1 MDVLG
6 MDTLDL
12 ARWQFG
18 ITTVYH
24 FLMVPLTIGLG
35 VLVAVMH
42 TMWVRTNKPEWLR
55 MTRFWGRIYL
65 INFAL
70 GVATG
75 LVQEFQFGLAWSEYS
90 RFVGDVFGSLLA
102 LEALL
107 AFFLES
113 TFLGLWIFG
122 WGRIPK
128 KLHLA
133 ALWAAVIGSIV
144 SAYFIIAAN
153 SWMQHPVGVEVGE
166 DGRPVQVDFLAV
178 LTNNTALA
186 AFSHAI
192 VAALMVAG
200 ALLVGI
206 GLWHLRRRKL
216 AGQPATDVD
225 HSVWRRSVRLGGF
238 VSLAAFVL
246 VAVTGDWQGKLMYH
260 QQPLKMSSAEALC
273 ETEAPAPFSIF
284 AFGKLGSNECDD
296 VHSWTVPGLL
306 SFLAHSDFSSAVPG
320 VNELQEEYA
329 AVYGETY
336 PDDPSF
342 GARAG
347 GEIDYTPLLAVTY
360 WSFRLMIGMGAV
372 SAGVAAY
379 ALWATRKGR
388 VPTSRIG
395 VHGSLLAVGAPFVAN
410 ATGWIFTE
418 MGRQPFVVYPNP
430 DVPVDEQVYFFT
442 AQAVSPGVSAGEVLT
457 SLIALT
463 VVYGALAVVELWLIT
478 RFVRRGVTT
487 GDAHPA
493 PVTLP
498 SQRARDGDRDD
509 DRDDDAPDDPD
520 GPARQHR
527 DDDVL
532 SFAY

>member
-1 MDVLG
+1 MDVL
-6 MDTLDL
+6 DI

-42 TMWVRTNKPEWLR
+42 TMWVRTDKPEWLR

-65 INFAL
+65 INFVL

-102 LEALL
+102 MEALL

-128 KLHLA
+128 RLHLA
-133 ALWAAVIGSIV
+133 TLWAAVIGSIV

-153 SWMQHPVGVEVGE
+153 SWMQHPVGVTM
-166 DGRPVQVDFLAV
+166 DGTKPRLTSIGAV

-216 AGQPATDVD
+216 AGRPTSDVD
-225 HSVWRRSVRLGGF
+225 HEVWRRSVRLGGW
-238 VSLAAFVL
+238 VSLAAFL
-246 VAVTGDWQGKLMYH
+246 AVALTGDWQGKLMYE

-273 ETEAPAPFSIF
+273 ETEAPASFSIF
-284 AFGKLGSNECDD
+284 AWNKLGSNECDD
-296 VHSWTVPGLL
+296 VHSITVPGLL
-306 SFLAHSDFSSAVPG
+306 SFLAHNDFSTAVPG
-320 VNELQEEYA
+320 VNELQDRYS
-329 AVYGETY
+329 AVYGATY
-336 PDDPSF
+336 PDDPAHF
-342 GARAG
+342 GDKAG
-347 GEIDYTPLLAVTY
+347 EPVDYQPVLAVTY
-360 WSFRLMIGMGAV
+360 WSFRLMVGMGAV

-379 ALWATRKGR
+379 ALWATRRGR

-395 VHGSLLAVGAPFVAN
+395 VYGSLLAVGAPFLAN

-418 MGRQPFVVYPNP
+418 MGRQPFVVVPNP
-430 DVPVDEQVYFFT
+430 DVPVAQQIWFFT

-457 SLIALT
+457 SLVALT
-463 VVYGALAVVELWLIT
+463 VVYGVLAVVEVGLIT
-478 RFVRRGVTT
+478 RFVRRGITT
-487 GDAHPA
+487 GDGTPT
-493 PVTLP
+493 PT
-498 SQRARDGDRDD
+498 GT
-509 DRDDDAPDDPD
+509 PD
-520 GPARQHR
+520 GPDHA
-527 DDDVL
+527 DPSAGDADDVL

>member
-1 MDVLG
+1 VDVL
-6 MDTLDL
+6 DI

-24 FLMVPLTIGLG
+24 FMMVPLTIGLG

-42 TMWVRTNKPEWLR
+42 TMWVRTDKPEWLR
-55 MTRFWGRIYL
+55 MTRFWGRVYL
-65 INFAL
+65 INFVL

-128 KLHLA
+128 KVHLA
-133 ALWAAVIGSIV
+133 TLWAAVIGSVV

-153 SWMQHPVGVEVGE
+153 SWMQHPVGVVM
-166 DGRPVQVDFLAV
+166 DGDAPRQVDFLAV
-178 LTNNTALA
+178 LTNNTAVA
-186 AFSHAI
+186 AFSHTIAG
-192 VAALMVAG
+192 ALMVSG
-200 ALLVGI
+200 AALVGI

-216 AGQPATDVD
+216 ADAPTTDVD
-225 HSVWRRSVRLGGF
+225 HAVWRRSVRLGGF

-246 VAVTGDWQGKLMYH
+246 VAITGDFQGKLMYE

-273 ETEAPAPFSIF
+273 ETAAPAPFSVF
-284 AFGKLGSNECDD
+284 AWSKFGSQECDD
-296 VHSWTVPGLL
+296 VHSWTVPYLL
-306 SFLAHSDFSSAVPG
+306 SYLAHGDFSTAVPG
-320 VNELQEEYA
+320 VDELQTEYA
-329 AVYGETY
+329 AAYGATY

-342 GARAG
+342 GDLAG
-347 GEIDYTPLLAVTY
+347 EPIDYTPLLATTY
-360 WSFRLMIGMGAV
+360 WNFRLMIGMGLV
-372 SAGVAAY
+372 SAAVGAY

-388 VPTSRIG
+388 VPTNP
-395 VHGSLLAVGAPFVAN
+395 VAVYGSLLAIGAPFVGN
-410 ATGWIFTE
+410 AAGWIFTE

-430 DVPVDEQVYFFT
+430 DVDRADQVYFFT
-442 AQAVSPGVSAGEVLT
+442 AQAVSPGVSAGEVMT
-457 SLIALT
+457 SLIGLT
-463 VVYGALAVVELWLIT
+463 AVYGALAIVELWLLA
-478 RFVRRGVTT
+478 RFVRRGVTG
-487 GDAHPA
+487 GDGA
-493 PVTLP
+493 PTPGHTPEGTPDEDLP
-498 SQRARDGDRDD
+498 GGRDQE
-509 DRDDDAPDDPD
+509 P
-520 GPARQHR
+520 
-527 DDDVL
+527 DDVL

>member
-1 MDVLG
+1 MDVL
-6 MDTLDL
+6 DV

-35 VLVAVMH
+35 LLVAVMH
-42 TMWVRTNKPEWLR
+42 TMWVRTDKPEWLR
-55 MTRFWGRIYL
+55 MTRFWGRVYL
-65 INFAL
+65 INFVL

-153 SWMQHPVGVEVGE
+153 SWMQHPVGVVT
-166 DGRPVQVDFLAV
+166 DDATGRPVQVDFLAV

-186 AFSHAI
+186 AFSHAV

-206 GLWHLRRRKL
+206 GLWHLRRRRL
-216 AGQPATDVD
+216 AGLSPDDVD
-225 HSVWRRSVRLGGF
+225 HRVWRRSVRLGGF

-246 VAVTGDWQGKLMYH
+246 VSLTGDWQGKLMYA

-273 ETEAPAPFSIF
+273 ETEAPAPFSVF
-284 AFGKLGSNECDD
+284 AWSKLGSNECDD
-296 VHSWTVPGLL
+296 VRSITIPGLV
-306 SFLAHSDFSSAVPG
+306 SFLAHGDFSSPVPG
-320 VNELQEEYA
+320 VNDLQERYA
-329 AVYGETY
+329 EVYGATY
-336 PDDPSF
+336 PDDPSRF
-342 GARAG
+342 GALAG
-347 GEIDYTPLLAVTY
+347 EEVDYTPLLAVSY

-379 ALWATRKGR
+379 ALWATRGGR
-388 VPTSRIG
+388 VPTSRLG
-395 VHGSLLAVGAPFVAN
+395 VYGALAAVAAPFVAN
-410 ATGWIFTE
+410 ATGWVFTE

-430 DVPVDEQVYFFT
+430 DVPVEDQVWFFT
-442 AQAVSPGVSAGEVLT
+442 AQAVSPGITAAEVWT
-457 SLIALT
+457 SLTLLT
-463 VVYGALAVVELWLIT
+463 LVYGALAAVELWLLT
-478 RFVRRGVTT
+478 RFVRRGVTG
-487 GDAHPA
+487 GDGAPA
-493 PVTLP
+493 PAAGTDDTH
-498 SQRARDGDRDD
+498 RD
-509 DRDDDAPDDPD
+509 A
-520 GPARQHR
+520 

-532 SFAY
+532 SFAH

>member
-1 MDVLG
+1 MDVL
-6 MDTLDL
+6 DI

-35 VLVAVMH
+35 LLVAVMH
-42 TMWVRTNKPEWLR
+42 TAWVRTGRAEWLR

-65 INFAL
+65 INFVL

-75 LVQEFQFGLAWSEYS
+75 LVQEFQFGLAWSAYS
-90 RFVGDVFGSLLA
+90 RFVGDVFGSVLA

-122 WGRIPK
+122 WGRIGK

-133 ALWAAVIGSIV
+133 ALWAAVLGSVV

-153 SWMQHPVGVEVGE
+153 SWMQHPVGVVLDTSSGE
-166 DGRPVQVDFLAV
+166 ARARQVDFLAV

-192 VAALMVAG
+192 VASLMVAG
-200 ALLVGI
+200 GLLVGV

-216 AGQPATDVD
+216 AGEPVTEVD
-225 HSVWRRSVRLGGF
+225 HQVWRRSVRLGGY
-238 VSLAAFVL
+238 VSLAAFAL
-246 VAVTGDWQGKLMYH
+246 VSLTGDWQGKLMYQ

-273 ETEAPAPFSIF
+273 ETEAPASFSLF
-284 AFGKLGSNECDD
+284 AFSKLGSNECDD
-296 VHSWTVPGLL
+296 VHSYTIPYVL
-306 SFLAHSDFSSAVPG
+306 SFLAHGDFSSAVPG
-320 VNELQEEYA
+320 VNQLQEEYA
-329 AVYGETY
+329 ATYGTTY

-342 GARAG
+342 GDRAG
-347 GEIDYTPLLAVTY
+347 QEIDYTPVLAVTY
-360 WSFRLMIGMGAV
+360 WGFRLMIGMGML

-379 ALWATRKGR
+379 ALWATRRGR

-395 VHGSLLAVGAPFVAN
+395 VYGALLAVGAPFLGN
-410 ATGWIFTE
+410 AAGWIFTE

-430 DVPVDEQVYFFT
+430 DVPVADQVYFFT
-442 AQAVSPGVSAGEVLT
+442 AQAVSPGITAGEVWT
-457 SLIALT
+457 SLISLAL
-463 VVYGALAVVELWLIT
+463 VYGVLAVVEVGLIA
-478 RFVRRGVTT
+478 RFVRRGVT
-487 GDAHPA
+487 
-493 PVTLP
+493 
-498 SQRARDGDRDD
+498 DGDTTPTPGIGGGRRKDGND
-509 DRDDDAPDDPD
+509 GPDGAGPDDTD
-520 GPARQHR
+520 SS
-527 DDDVL
+527 DTTDDVL
-532 SFAY
+532 QFAY

>member
-1 MDVLG
+1 
-6 MDTLDL
+6 
-12 ARWQFG
+12 
-18 ITTVYH
+18 
-24 FLMVPLTIGLG
+24 MVPLTIGLG
-35 VLVAVMH
+35 ILVAVMH
-42 TMWVRTNKPEWLR
+42 TMWVRTDKPEWLR
-55 MTRFWGRIYL
+55 MTRFWGRVYL
-65 INFAL
+65 INFVL

-133 ALWAAVIGSIV
+133 ALWAAVVGSIV

-153 SWMQHPVGVEVGE
+153 SWMQHPVGVEV
-166 DGRPVQVDFLAV
+166 DDATGRPVQVDFLAV

-225 HSVWRRSVRLGGF
+225 HQVWRRSVRLGGW

-246 VAVTGDWQGKLMYH
+246 VALTGDWQGKLMYE

-273 ETEAPAPFSIF
+273 ETEAPASLSVF
-284 AFGKLGSNECDD
+284 AWGKLGSNECDD
-296 VHSWTVPGLL
+296 VHSITVPYLL
-306 SFLAHSDFSSAVPG
+306 SYLAHSDFSTAVPG
-320 VNELQEEYA
+320 VNQLQEEYA
-329 AVYGETY
+329 AVYGATY
-336 PDDPSF
+336 PDDPARF
-342 GARAG
+342 GDKAG
-347 GEIDYTPLLAVTY
+347 EEIDYTPLLGVTY

-372 SAGVAAY
+372 SAGVATY
-379 ALWATRKGR
+379 ALWATRRGR

-395 VHGSLLAVGAPFVAN
+395 VYGSLLAAAAPVVAN

-418 MGRQPFVVYPNP
+418 MGRQPFVVHPNP
-430 DVPVDEQVYFFT
+430 DVPVDEQTWFFT
-442 AQAVSPGVSAGEVLT
+442 AQAVSPGVTAAEVWT
-457 SLIALT
+457 SLSLLT
-463 VVYGALAVVELWLIT
+463 LVYGALAVVELWLIT

-487 GDAHPA
+487 GDHAPDHPA
-493 PVTLP
+493 PTP
-498 SQRARDGDRDD
+498 G
-509 DRDDDAPDDPD
+509 APPE
-520 GPARQHR
+520 GTPESRE

-532 SFAY
+532 QFAY

>member
-1 MDVLG
+1 VDVL
-6 MDTLDL
+6 DI

-35 VLVAVMH
+35 MLVAVMH
-42 TMWVRTNKPEWLR
+42 TMWVRTDKPEWLR

-65 INFAL
+65 INFVL

-102 LEALL
+102 MEALL

-128 KLHLA
+128 KVHLA

-153 SWMQHPVGVEVGE
+153 SWMQHPVGVEMNGDTPQLVSIG
-166 DGRPVQVDFLAV
+166 AV

-216 AGQPATDVD
+216 AARPQDGALQSTDD
-225 HSVWRRSVRLGGF
+225 MVWRRSVRLGGW
-238 VSLAAFVL
+238 VSLAAFV
-246 VAVTGDWQGKLMYH
+246 AVTLTGDWQGKLMYQ

-273 ETEAPAPFSIF
+273 ETEAPASFSIF
-284 AFGKLGSNECDD
+284 AWNKLGSNECDD
-296 VHSWTVPGLL
+296 VHSITVPGLL

-320 VNELQEEYA
+320 VNELQERYSE
-329 AVYGETY
+329 VYGASY
-336 PDDPSF
+336 PDDPDRF
-342 GARAG
+342 GSLAG
-347 GEIDYTPLLAVTY
+347 EPVDYQPVLAVTY

-379 ALWATRKGR
+379 ALWATRRGR
-388 VPTSRIG
+388 VPTSRVG
-395 VHGSLLAVGAPFVAN
+395 VYGSLLAVGAPFVAN

-418 MGRQPFVVYPNP
+418 MGRQPFVVVPNP
-430 DVPVDEQVYFFT
+430 DVPVDEQIWFFT
-442 AQAVSPGVSAGEVLT
+442 AQAVSPGISAVEVWT

-463 VVYGALAVVELWLIT
+463 LVYGVLAVIELGLIT
-478 RFVRRGVTT
+478 RFVRNGVTSGDGTPTPT
-487 GDAHPA
+487 GTPDGPD
-493 PVTLP
+493 
-498 SQRARDGDRDD
+498 RA
-509 DRDDDAPDDPD
+509 DDPD
-520 GPARQHR
+520 GAAGTRR
-527 DDDVL
+527 DDRTSDDDVL

>member
-42 TMWVRTNKPEWLR
+42 TMWVRTGKPEWLR

-128 KLHLA
+128 RLHLA

-178 LTNNTALA
+178 LGNNTALA

-216 AGQPATDVD
+216 AQQPETDVD
-225 HSVWRRSVRLGGF
+225 HAVWRRSVRLGGF

-246 VAVTGDWQGKLMYH
+246 VAVTGDWQGKLMYE

-273 ETEAPAPFSIF
+273 ETEAPAPFSVF

-306 SFLAHSDFSSAVPG
+306 SFLAHSDFSTAVPG

-342 GARAG
+342 GERAG

-372 SAGVAAY
+372 SAAVAAY
-379 ALWATRKGR
+379 ALWATRRGR
-388 VPTSRIG
+388 VPTSRLG
-395 VHGSLLAVGAPFVAN
+395 VYGALLAVAAPFVAN

-418 MGRQPFVVYPNP
+418 MGRQPFVVHPNP
-430 DVPVDEQVYFFT
+430 DVPVGEQVYFFT

-457 SLIALT
+457 SLVALT

-487 GDAHPA
+487 H
-493 PVTLP
+493 
-498 SQRARDGDRDD
+498 DGASVPGSPPEGTP
-509 DRDDDAPDDPD
+509 DDDAGD
-520 GPARQHR
+520 GPPRQRR

>member
-1 MDVLG
+1 VDVL
-6 MDTLDL
+6 DI

-35 VLVAVMH
+35 ILVAVMH
-42 TMWVRTNKPEWLR
+42 TMWVRTDKPEWLR

-65 INFAL
+65 INFVL

-102 LEALL
+102 MEALL

-128 KLHLA
+128 KVHLA

-153 SWMQHPVGVEVGE
+153 SWMQHPVGVTMAGSG
-166 DGRPVQVDFLAV
+166 DTAKPRLTDIGAV

-225 HSVWRRSVRLGGF
+225 HQVWRRSVRLGGW
-238 VSLAAFVL
+238 VSLAAFL
-246 VAVTGDWQGKLMYH
+246 AVAVTGDWQGKLMYQ

-273 ETEAPAPFSIF
+273 ETEAPASFSIF
-284 AFGKLGSNECDD
+284 AWNKLGSNECDD
-296 VHSWTVPGLL
+296 VHSITVPGLL
-306 SFLAHSDFSSAVPG
+306 SFLAHSDFSTAVPG
-320 VNELQEEYA
+320 VNELQDHYSE
-329 AVYGETY
+329 VYGATY
-336 PDDPSF
+336 PDDPARF
-342 GARAG
+342 GDKAG
-347 GEIDYTPLLAVTY
+347 EPIDYQPVLAVTY

-379 ALWATRKGR
+379 ALWATRRGR
-388 VPTSRIG
+388 VPVSRIG
-395 VHGSLLAVGAPFVAN
+395 VYGSLLAVGAPFVAN

-418 MGRQPFVVYPNP
+418 MGRQPFVVVPNP
-430 DVPVDEQVYFFT
+430 DVPVAEQIWFFT
-442 AQAVSPGVSAGEVLT
+442 AQAVSPGVSAGEVWT

-463 VVYGALAVVELWLIT
+463 AVYGALAVVEVGLIA
-478 RFVRRGVTT
+478 RFVRRGITT
-487 GDAHPA
+487 GDGTPT
-493 PVTLP
+493 PT
-498 SQRARDGDRDD
+498 GT
-509 DRDDDAPDDPD
+509 PD
-520 GPARQHR
+520 GPDRA
-527 DDDVL
+527 DSPDGAADDVL

>member
-1 MDVLG
+1 VDVL
-6 MDTLDL
+6 DV

-35 VLVAVMH
+35 ILVAVMH
-42 TMWVRTNKPEWLR
+42 TMWVRTDKPEWLR
-55 MTRFWGRIYL
+55 MTRFWGRVYL
-65 INFAL
+65 INFVL

-128 KLHLA
+128 KVHLA
-133 ALWAAVIGSIV
+133 TLWAAVIGSIV

-153 SWMQHPVGVEVGE
+153 SWMQHPVGVVTDDET
-166 DGRPVQVDFLAV
+166 GRPLQVDFLAV

-206 GLWHLRRRKL
+206 GLWHLRKRKL
-216 AGQPATDVD
+216 AGQPQDVD
-225 HSVWRRSVRLGGF
+225 HQVWRRSVRLGGW

-246 VAVTGDWQGKLMYH
+246 VAVTGDWQGKLMYQ

-273 ETEAPAPFSIF
+273 ETEAPASFSIL
-284 AFGKLGSNECDD
+284 AWGKLGSNECDD
-296 VHSWTVPGLL
+296 VHSITVPYLL
-306 SFLAHSDFSSAVPG
+306 SYLAHGDFSTAVPG

-342 GARAG
+342 GDKAG
-347 GEIDYTPLLAVTY
+347 EPIDYTPLLAVTY
-360 WSFRLMIGMGAV
+360 WNFRLMIGMGGV
-372 SAGVAAY
+372 SASVAAY

-395 VHGSLLAVGAPFVAN
+395 VYGSLLAVAAPFVAN
-410 ATGWIFTE
+410 ASGWIFTE
-418 MGRQPFVVYPNP
+418 MGRQPFVVHPNP
-430 DVPVDEQVYFFT
+430 DVPVEDQVYFFT
-442 AQAVSPGVSAGEVLT
+442 AQAVSPGVSAAEVWA

-463 VVYGALAVVELWLIT
+463 LVYGALAVVELWLLT
-478 RFVRRGVTT
+478 GFVRRGVTT
-487 GDAHPA
+487 GDGA
-493 PVTLP
+493 PVP
-498 SQRARDGDRDD
+498 GHSPEDGPDD
-509 DRDDDAPDDPD
+509 DIDPPRRD
-520 GPARQHR
+520 R

>member
-1 MDVLG
+1 MDVL
-6 MDTLDL
+6 DI

-35 VLVAVMH
+35 ILVAVMH
-42 TMWVRTNKPEWLR
+42 TMWVRTDNPEWLR

-65 INFAL
+65 INFVL

-102 LEALL
+102 MEALL

-133 ALWAAVIGSIV
+133 ALWAAVIGSVV

-153 SWMQHPVGVEVGE
+153 SWMQHPVGVQM
-166 DGRPVQVDFLAV
+166 DGDTPRLTSIGAV

-192 VAALMVAG
+192 VAALTVAG
-200 ALLVGI
+200 SLLVGI
-206 GLWHLRRRKL
+206 GLWHLRRRRL
-216 AGQPATDVD
+216 AGLSAEDVD
-225 HSVWRRSVRLGGF
+225 HQVWRRSVRLGGW
-238 VSLAAFVL
+238 VSLAAFL
-246 VAVTGDWQGKLMYH
+246 AVSLTGDWQGKLMYQ

-273 ETEAPAPFSIF
+273 ETEAPASFSVF
-284 AFGKLGSNECDD
+284 AVGKLGSNECDD
-296 VHSWTVPGLL
+296 VHSLTVPYVL
-306 SFLAHSDFSSAVPG
+306 SYLAHGDFSSEVPG
-320 VNELQEEYA
+320 VNDLQERYA
-329 AVYGETY
+329 AVYGATY
-336 PDDPSF
+336 PDDPERF
-342 GARAG
+342 GALAG
-347 GEIDYTPLLAVTY
+347 EPVDYLPVLAVTY
-360 WSFRLMIGMGAV
+360 WGFRLMIGMGVV
-372 SAGVAAY
+372 SAGVGAY

-388 VPTSRIG
+388 VPTSKIG
-395 VHGSLLAVGAPFVAN
+395 VYGSLLAVGAPFVGN
-410 ATGWIFTE
+410 AAGWVFTE
-418 MGRQPFVVYPNP
+418 MGRQPFAVVPNP
-430 DVPVDEQVYFFT
+430 DVPVAEQIWFFT
-442 AQAVSPGVSAGEVLT
+442 AQAVSPGVTAAEVWTSLSVLT
-457 SLIALT
+457 L
-463 VVYGALAVVELWLIT
+463 VYGVLAVVEFGLIAH
-478 RFVRRGVTT
+478 FVRRGVTT
-487 GDAHPA
+487 GDGA
-493 PVTLP
+493 PTP
-498 SQRARDGDRDD
+498 GSTPDGTPDD
-509 DRDDDAPDDPD
+509 DTPAGRDA
-520 GPARQHR
+520 

>member
-1 MDVLG
+1 VDVL
-6 MDTLDL
+6 DI

-42 TMWVRTNKPEWLR
+42 TMWVRTDKPEWLR

-65 INFAL
+65 INFVL

-102 LEALL
+102 MEALL

-122 WGRIPK
+122 WGRINK
-128 KLHLA
+128 NVHLA
-133 ALWAAVIGSIV
+133 TLWAAVGGSVV

-153 SWMQHPVGVEVGE
+153 SWMQHPVGVTMQGS
-166 DGRPVQVDFLAV
+166 GATAKPRLTSIGAV
-178 LTNNTALA
+178 LTNNTAIA

-192 VAALMVAG
+192 MAALTVAG

-225 HSVWRRSVRLGGF
+225 HQVWRRSVRLGGWI
-238 VSLAAFVL
+238 SL
-246 VAVTGDWQGKLMYH
+246 VAFLAVALTGDWQGKLMYH

-273 ETEAPAPFSIF
+273 ETEAPASFSIF
-284 AFGKLGSNECDD
+284 AWNKLGSNECDD
-296 VHSWTVPGLL
+296 VHSITVPGLL
-306 SFLAHSDFSSAVPG
+306 SFLAHDDFSTAVPG
-320 VNELQEEYA
+320 VHDLQKRYA
-329 AVYGETY
+329 AVYGATY
-336 PDDPSF
+336 PDDRARF
-342 GARAG
+342 GDKAG
-347 GEIDYTPLLAVTY
+347 QPIDYQPVLAVTY
-360 WSFRLMIGMGAV
+360 WSFRLMVGMGMV
-372 SAGVAAY
+372 SAAVAAY
-379 ALWATRKGR
+379 ALWATRRGR

-395 VHGSLLAVGAPFVAN
+395 VYGSLLAVGAPFLAN

-418 MGRQPFVVYPNP
+418 MGRQPFVVVPNP
-430 DVPVDEQVYFFT
+430 DVPVGKQIWFFT
-442 AQAVSPGVSAGEVLT
+442 AQAVSPGVSAAEVWTSLSVLT
-457 SLIALT
+457 AVYGVLAVIEIGLIA
-463 VVYGALAVVELWLIT
+463 
-478 RFVRRGVTT
+478 RFVRRGITT
-487 GDAHPA
+487 GDGTPT
-493 PVTLP
+493 PTGTP
-498 SQRARDGDRDD
+498 GGTEPDRA
-509 DRDDDAPDDPD
+509 A
-520 GPARQHR
+520 

>member
-1 MDVLG
+1 VDVL
-6 MDTLDL
+6 DI

-35 VLVAVMH
+35 ILVAVMH
-42 TMWVRTNKPEWLR
+42 TMWVRTDKPEWLR

-65 INFAL
+65 INFVL

-102 LEALL
+102 MEALL

-128 KLHLA
+128 RLHLA
-133 ALWAAVIGSIV
+133 TLWAAVGGSVV

-153 SWMQHPVGVEVGE
+153 SWMQHPVGVVM
-166 DGRPVQVDFLAV
+166 DGTKPRLVSIGAV

-206 GLWHLRRRKL
+206 GLWHLRRRTL
-216 AGQPATDVD
+216 AGRPADVD
-225 HSVWRRSVRLGGF
+225 HQVWRRSVRLGGW
-238 VSLAAFVL
+238 VSLAAFLL
-246 VAVTGDWQGKLMYH
+246 VALTGDWQGKLMYQ

-273 ETEAPAPFSIF
+273 ETEAPASFSIF
-284 AFGKLGSNECDD
+284 AWNKLGSNECDD
-296 VHSWTVPGLL
+296 VHSITVPGLL
-306 SFLAHSDFSSAVPG
+306 SFLAHNDFSTAVPG
-320 VNELQEEYA
+320 VNALQERYSE
-329 AVYGETY
+329 VYGATY
-336 PDDPSF
+336 PDDPARF
-342 GARAG
+342 GDKAG
-347 GEIDYTPLLAVTY
+347 QPVDYQPVLAVTY
-360 WSFRLMIGMGAV
+360 WSFRLMVGMGAV
-372 SAGVAAY
+372 SAAVAAY
-379 ALWATRKGR
+379 ALWSTRRGR

-395 VHGSLLAVGAPFVAN
+395 VYGSLLAVGAPFVAN

-418 MGRQPFVVYPNP
+418 MGRQPFVVVPNP
-430 DVPVDEQVYFFT
+430 DVPVGKQIWFFT
-442 AQAVSPGVSAGEVLT
+442 AQAVSPGVTAAEVLT
-457 SLIALT
+457 SLIVLT
-463 VVYGALAVVELWLIT
+463 VVYGALAVVEIGLIA

-487 GDAHPA
+487 GDGTPT
-493 PVTLP
+493 PT
-498 SQRARDGDRDD
+498 GT
-509 DRDDDAPDDPD
+509 PD
-520 GPARQHR
+520 GPDRAAPPE
-527 DDDVL
+527 DDVL

>member
-1 MDVLG
+1 MDVL
-6 MDTLDL
+6 DI

-35 VLVAVMH
+35 LLVAVMH
-42 TMWVRTNKPEWLR
+42 TQWVRTGRPEWLR
-55 MTRFWGRIYL
+55 MTRFWGRVYL
-65 INFAL
+65 VNFVL

-102 LEALL
+102 MEALL

-133 ALWAAVIGSIV
+133 TLWAAVLGSVV

-153 SWMQHPVGVEVGE
+153 SWMQHPVGVTVGP
-166 DGRPVQVDFLAV
+166 DGRPRQVDFLAV

-186 AFSHAI
+186 AFSHAL
-192 VAALMVAG
+192 VAALLVAG
-200 ALLVGI
+200 ALLVGV
-206 GLWHLRRRKL
+206 GLYQLRRRAL
-216 AGQPATDVD
+216 AGRPDTEVD
-225 HSVWRRSVRLGGF
+225 QAVWRRSVRLGGY
-238 VSLAAFVL
+238 VSLAAFAL
-246 VAVTGDWQGKLMYH
+246 VAVTGDWQGKLMYQ

-284 AFGKLGSNECDD
+284 AWGKLGSNECDD
-296 VHSWTVPGLL
+296 VHNYTVPALL
-306 SFLAHSDFSSAVPG
+306 SFLAHGDFSTAVPG
-320 VNELQEEYA
+320 VNELQAEYA
-329 AVYGETY
+329 EVYGATY

-342 GARAG
+342 GDRAG
-347 GEIDYTPLLAVTY
+347 QPVDYTPVLAVTY

-379 ALWATRKGR
+379 ALWATRRGR

-395 VHGSLLAVGAPFVAN
+395 VYGSLLAVGAPFAGN
-410 ATGWIFTE
+410 AAGWIFTE

-430 DVPVDEQVYFFT
+430 DVPVGEQVYFFT
-442 AQAVSPGVSAGEVLT
+442 AQAVSPGITAAEVWT
-457 SLIALT
+457 SLT
-463 VVYGALAVVELWLIT
+463 VLGLLYGALAVVELVLL
-478 RFVRRGVTT
+478 VRLVRGGVTT
-487 GDAHPA
+487 GDTQPA
-493 PVTLP
+493 PPAVG
-498 SQRARDGDRDD
+498 SSRRDD
-509 DRDDDAPDDPD
+509 DDPRPGDDRA
-520 GPARQHR
+520 

>member
-1 MDVLG
+1 MDVL
-6 MDTLDL
+6 DI

-35 VLVAVMH
+35 ILVAVMH
-42 TMWVRTNKPEWLR
+42 TMWVRTDKPEWLR

-65 INFAL
+65 INFVL

-128 KLHLA
+128 KAHLA
-133 ALWAAVIGSIV
+133 TLWAAVIGSVV

-153 SWMQHPVGVEVGE
+153 SWMQHPVGVVT
-166 DGRPVQVDFLAV
+166 DDATGRPVQVDFLAV
-178 LTNNTALA
+178 LSNNTALA
-186 AFSHAI
+186 AFSHTI

-200 ALLVGI
+200 AALVGI
-206 GLWHLRRRKL
+206 GLWHLRKRAL
-216 AGQPATDVD
+216 AGAPTTDVD
-225 HSVWRRSVRLGGF
+225 HSVWRRSVRLGGY
-238 VSLAAFVL
+238 VSVAAFL
-246 VAVTGDWQGKLMYH
+246 LTAVTGDIQGKLMYE

-284 AFGKLGSNECDD
+284 AFSKFGSQECDD
-296 VHSWTVPGLL
+296 VHSWTVPYLL
-306 SFLAHSDFSSAVPG
+306 SYLAHGDFSTAVPG
-320 VNELQEEYA
+320 VNELQAEYEA
-329 AVYGETY
+329 AYGETY
-336 PDDPSF
+336 PDDPSY
-342 GARAG
+342 GDLAG
-347 GEIDYTPLLAVTY
+347 EPIDYTPLLAVTY
-360 WSFRLMIGMGAV
+360 WNFRLMIGMGMASAAV
-372 SAGVAAY
+372 GAY

-388 VPTSRIG
+388 VPTSKTG
-395 VHGSLLAVGAPFVAN
+395 VYGSLLAIGAPFVAN
-410 ATGWIFTE
+410 ASGWIFTE

-430 DVPVDEQVYFFT
+430 DVPRADQVYFFT

-457 SLIALT
+457 SLITLT
-463 VVYGALAVVELWLIT
+463 AVYGALAVVELWLLV
-478 RFVRRGVTT
+478 RFVRGGVTS
-487 GDAHPA
+487 GDGA
-493 PVTLP
+493 PTP
-498 SQRARDGDRDD
+498 GHTPEGTPDD
-509 DRDDDAPDDPD
+509 DLPGGRDK
-520 GPARQHR
+520 HE
-527 DDDVL
+527 DDVL

>member
-1 MDVLG
+1 MRRPSVDVL
-6 MDTLDL
+6 DI

-35 VLVAVMH
+35 ILVAVMH
-42 TMWVRTNKPEWLR
+42 TMWVRTDKPEWLR

-65 INFAL
+65 INFVL

-102 LEALL
+102 MEALL

-128 KLHLA
+128 KVHLA
-133 ALWAAVIGSIV
+133 TLWAAVIGSIV

-153 SWMQHPVGVEVGE
+153 SWMQHPVGVVM
-166 DGRPVQVDFLAV
+166 DGDKPRLTSIGAV
-178 LTNNTALA
+178 LTNNTAVA
-186 AFSHAI
+186 AFTHAI

-216 AGQPATDVD
+216 AGQPTTDVD
-225 HSVWRRSVRLGGF
+225 SAVWRRSVRLGGW
-238 VSLAAFVL
+238 VSLAAFLL
-246 VAVTGDWQGKLMYH
+246 VALTGDWQGKLMYE

-273 ETEAPAPFSIF
+273 ETEAPASFSVF
-284 AFGKLGSNECDD
+284 AWGKLGSNECDD
-296 VHSWTVPGLL
+296 VHSITVPYPL
-306 SFLAHSDFSSAVPG
+306 SYLAHGDFSTAVPG

-342 GARAG
+342 GDKAG
-347 GEIDYTPLLAVTY
+347 EPIDYTPVLGVTY

-372 SAGVAAY
+372 SAAVAAY

-395 VHGSLLAVGAPFVAN
+395 VYGSLLAVAAPFVAN

-430 DVPVDEQVYFFT
+430 DVPVGEQTYFFT
-442 AQAVSPGVSAGEVLT
+442 AQAVSPGVTAAEVWT
-457 SLIALT
+457 SLSLLT
-463 VVYGALAVVELWLIT
+463 LVYGALAVVELWLIT
-478 RFVRRGVTT
+478 RFVRRGVT
-487 GDAHPA
+487 GHSPDHPA
-493 PVTLP
+493 PTP
-498 SQRARDGDRDD
+498 GTPTEGTPESRRDET
-509 DRDDDAPDDPD
+509 
-520 GPARQHR
+520 

>member
-1 MDVLG
+1 MDVL
-6 MDTLDL
+6 DI

-35 VLVAVMH
+35 MLVAVMH
-42 TMWVRTNKPEWLR
+42 TLWVRTGRPEWLR
-55 MTRFWGRIYL
+55 MTRFWGRIFL

-90 RFVGDVFGSLLA
+90 IFVGDVFGSLLA

-133 ALWAAVIGSIV
+133 ALWAAVVGSWI

-153 SWMQHPVGVEVGE
+153 SWMQHPVGVVT
-166 DGRPVQVDFLAV
+166 DDATGRPLQVDFLAV

-186 AFSHAI
+186 AFTHTI
-192 VAALMVAG
+192 VASLMVAG

-206 GLWHLRRRKL
+206 GLWHLRRRTL
-216 AGQPATDVD
+216 ADRPATDVD
-225 HSVWRRSVRLGGF
+225 ATVWRRSVRLGGW

-246 VAVTGDWQGKLMYH
+246 VAVTGDWQGKLMYA

-273 ETEAPAPFSIF
+273 ETEAPASFSIF
-284 AFGKLGSNECDD
+284 AWGKLGSNECDD
-296 VHSWTVPGLL
+296 VHSITVPYLL
-306 SFLAHSDFSSAVPG
+306 SYLAHGDFSTAVPG

-329 AVYGETY
+329 EVYGSTY

-342 GARAG
+342 GDKAG
-347 GEIDYTPLLAVTY
+347 EPIDYTPVLAVTY
-360 WSFRLMIGMGAV
+360 WGFRLMIGMGAV
-372 SAGVAAY
+372 SAAVAAY
-379 ALWATRKGR
+379 ALWATRRGR
-388 VPTSRIG
+388 TPTSRIG
-395 VHGSLLAVGAPFVAN
+395 VYGALLAVAAPFLAN
-410 ATGWIFTE
+410 SAGWIFTE
-418 MGRQPFVVYPNP
+418 MGRQPFVVVPNP
-430 DVPVDEQVYFFT
+430 DVPVEDQVWFFT
-442 AQAVSPGVSAGEVLT
+442 AQAVSPGVTATEVWISLSVLT
-457 SLIALT
+457 LL
-463 VVYGALAVVELWLIT
+463 YGVLAVIELGLIT
-478 RFVRRGVTT
+478 HFVRRGVTT
-487 GDAHPA
+487 GDATPTPA
-493 PVTLP
+493 G
-498 SQRARDGDRDD
+498 A
-509 DRDDDAPDDPD
+509 DPD
-520 GPARQHR
+520 RGGDTGNTDADRE
-527 DDDVL
+527 DDVL

>member
-1 MDVLG
+1 MDVL
-6 MDTLDL
+6 DI

-42 TMWVRTNKPEWLR
+42 TMWVRTSKPEWLR
-55 MTRFWGRIYL
+55 MTRFWGRVYL
-65 INFAL
+65 INFVL

-133 ALWAAVIGSIV
+133 SLWAAVIGSIV

-153 SWMQHPVGVEVGE
+153 SWMQHPVGVVV
-166 DGRPVQVDFLAV
+166 DDATGRPLQVDFGAV

-186 AFSHAI
+186 AFSHTI
-192 VAALMVAG
+192 VGSLLVAG

-216 AGQPATDVD
+216 AGAPATEVD
-225 HSVWRRSVRLGGF
+225 HAVWRRSVRLGGV

-246 VAVTGDWQGKLMYH
+246 VAVTGDLQAKLMYQ

-273 ETEAPAPFSIF
+273 ETEAPAPFSVF

-296 VHSWTVPGLL
+296 VHSWTVPYLL
-306 SFLAHSDFSSAVPG
+306 SYLAHGDFSTAVPG
-320 VNELQEEYA
+320 VNELQEEYS
-329 AVYGETY
+329 AVYGATY

-342 GARAG
+342 GDKAG
-347 GEIDYTPLLAVTY
+347 EPIDYAPVLAVTY
-360 WSFRLMIGMGAV
+360 WNFRLMIGMGVV

-379 ALWATRKGR
+379 ALWATRKER

-395 VHGSLLAVGAPFVAN
+395 VYGSLLAVGAPFLAN
-410 ATGWIFTE
+410 ASGWIFTE

-430 DVPVDEQVYFFT
+430 DVPVADQVWFFT
-442 AQAVSPGVSAGEVLT
+442 AQAVSPGITAAEVWT
-457 SLIALT
+457 SLISLT
-463 VVYGALAVVELWLIT
+463 AVYGALAVVELWLIV
-478 RFVRRGVTT
+478 RFVHRGVTT
-487 GDAHPA
+487 GDGAPA
-493 PVTLP
+493 PGHAPEGTPDEDLP
-498 SQRARDGDRDD
+498 GGRD
-509 DRDDDAPDDPD
+509 AT
-520 GPARQHR
+520 

>member
-1 MDVLG
+1 VDVLG
-6 MDTLDL
+6 LGVLDI

-42 TMWVRTNKPEWLR
+42 TMWVRTDQPEWLR

-65 INFAL
+65 INFVL

-128 KLHLA
+128 KVHLA

-153 SWMQHPVGVEVGE
+153 SWMQHPVGVVPDDET
-166 DGRPVQVDFLAV
+166 GRPLQVDFLAV
-178 LTNNTALA
+178 LSNNTALA

-206 GLWHLRRRKL
+206 GLWHLRRRAL
-216 AGQPATDVD
+216 AGRPEDVD
-225 HSVWRRSVRLGGF
+225 ARVWRRSVRLGGW

-246 VAVTGDWQGKLMYH
+246 VALTGDWQGKLMYE

-273 ETEAPAPFSIF
+273 ETEAPASFSVF
-284 AFGKLGSNECDD
+284 AWGKLGSNECDD
-296 VHSWTVPGLL
+296 VHSITVPYLL
-306 SFLAHSDFSSAVPG
+306 SYLAHGDFSTAVPG

-329 AVYGETY
+329 AVYGATY

-342 GARAG
+342 GDKAG
-347 GEIDYTPLLAVTY
+347 DPIDYTPVLAVTY

-379 ALWATRKGR
+379 ALWATRRGR

-395 VHGSLLAVGAPFVAN
+395 VYGSLLAIAAPFAAN

-418 MGRQPFVVYPNP
+418 MGRQPFVVHPNP
-430 DVPVDEQVYFFT
+430 DVPVGEQVYFFT
-442 AQAVSPGVSAGEVLT
+442 AQAVSPGVSAAEVWT
-457 SLIALT
+457 SLIGLT
-463 VVYGALAVVELWLIT
+463 LVYGALAVVELWLIG
-478 RFVRRGVTT
+478 RFVRAGVTT
-487 GDAHPA
+487 GDGA
-493 PVTLP
+493 PVPGSTP
-498 SQRARDGDRDD
+498 DGGPDGDVPGGADHGR
-509 DRDDDAPDDPD
+509 
-520 GPARQHR
+520 R

>member
-1 MDVLG
+1 MDVL
-6 MDTLDL
+6 DI

-35 VLVAVMH
+35 ILVAVVH
-42 TMWVRTNKPEWLR
+42 TQWVRTGKPEYLR
-55 MTRFWGRIYL
+55 MTRFWGRVYL
-65 INFAL
+65 VNFVL

-102 LEALL
+102 MEALL

-133 ALWAAVIGSIV
+133 TLWAAVIGSIV

-153 SWMQHPVGVEVGE
+153 SWMQHPVGVTVGD
-166 DGRPVQVDFLAV
+166 DGRPQQVDFLAV

-186 AFSHAI
+186 AFSHAV
-192 VAALMVAG
+192 VAALVVAG

-206 GLWHLRRRKL
+206 GLYQLRRRKL
-216 AGQPATDVD
+216 ADRPTTDVD
-225 HSVWRRSVRLGGF
+225 HAVWRRSVRLGGF

-246 VAVTGDWQGKLMYH
+246 VAVTGDWQGKLMYQ

-273 ETEAPAPFSIF
+273 ETEAPAPFSVF
-284 AFGKLGSNECDD
+284 AWAKLGSNECDD
-296 VHSWTVPGLL
+296 VHSYTVPGLL
-306 SFLAHSDFSSAVPG
+306 SFLAHGDFSTAVPG
-320 VNELQEEYA
+320 VNELQEEYSE
-329 AVYGETY
+329 VYGATY

-342 GARAG
+342 GDRAG
-347 GEIDYTPLLAVTY
+347 ETIDYTPVLAVTY
-360 WSFRLMIGMGAV
+360 WSFRLMIGMGGV

-379 ALWATRKGR
+379 ALWSTRRGR

-395 VHGSLLAVGAPFVAN
+395 VYGSLLAVGAPFVAN

-418 MGRQPFVVYPNP
+418 MGRQPFVVHPNP
-430 DVPVDEQVYFFT
+430 DVPVGEQVYFFT
-442 AQAVSPGVSAGEVLT
+442 AQAVSPGVTAAEVWT
-457 SLIALT
+457 SLISLGLL
-463 VVYGALAVVELWLIT
+463 YGALAVVELFLL
-478 RFVRRGVTT
+478 VRLVRTGVTT
-487 GDAHPA
+487 GDTTPTPPA
-493 PVTLP
+493 VG
-498 SQRARDGDRDD
+498 SSHRDD
-509 DRDDDAPDDPD
+509 GSDDDPRPGDDR
-520 GPARQHR
+520 A

>member
-1 MDVLG
+1 MEVLAVDVLEI
-6 MDTLDL
+6 

-35 VLVAVMH
+35 ILVAVMH
-42 TMWVRTNKPEWLR
+42 TMWVRTDKPEWLR
-55 MTRFWGRIYL
+55 MTRFWGRVYL
-65 INFAL
+65 INFVL

-128 KLHLA
+128 KVHLA
-133 ALWAAVIGSIV
+133 TLWAAVVGSIV

-153 SWMQHPVGVEVGE
+153 SWMQHPVGVVT
-166 DGRPVQVDFLAV
+166 DDATGRPQQVDFLAV

-206 GLWHLRRRKL
+206 GLWHLRKRKL
-216 AGQPATDVD
+216 AGQPQDTD
-225 HSVWRRSVRLGGF
+225 HQVWRRSVRLGGW

-246 VAVTGDWQGKLMYH
+246 VAVTGDWQGKLMYE

-273 ETEAPAPFSIF
+273 ETEAPASFSIL
-284 AFGKLGSNECDD
+284 AWGKLGSNECDD
-296 VHSWTVPGLL
+296 VHSITVPYLL
-306 SFLAHSDFSSAVPG
+306 SYLAHGDFSTAVPG

-329 AVYGETY
+329 SVYGATY
-336 PDDPSF
+336 PDEPSF
-342 GARAG
+342 GAKAG
-347 GEIDYTPLLAVTY
+347 EPIDYTPLLAVTY
-360 WSFRLMIGMGAV
+360 WNFRLMIGMGGV
-372 SAGVAAY
+372 SAAVAAY

-388 VPTSRIG
+388 VPTSRVG
-395 VHGSLLAVGAPFVAN
+395 VYGSLLAVAAPFAAN
-410 ATGWIFTE
+410 ASGWIFTE

-442 AQAVSPGVSAGEVLT
+442 AQAVSPGVTAAEIWT
-457 SLIALT
+457 SLIGLT

-478 RFVRRGVTT
+478 GFVRRGVTT
-487 GDAHPA
+487 GDGA
-493 PVTLP
+493 PVPGHTP
-498 SQRARDGDRDD
+498 EGTPDD
-509 DRDDDAPDDPD
+509 DLPGGGDASRRP
-520 GPARQHR
+520 

>member
-1 MDVLG
+1 MDVL
-6 MDTLDL
+6 DI

-35 VLVAVMH
+35 ILVVVMH
-42 TMWVRTNKPEWLR
+42 TMWVRTDKPEWLR

-65 INFAL
+65 INFVL

-122 WGRIPK
+122 WGRLPK
-128 KLHLA
+128 KVHLA
-133 ALWAAVIGSIV
+133 ALWAAVIGSVV

-153 SWMQHPVGVEVGE
+153 SWMQHPVGVVM
-166 DGRPVQVDFLAV
+166 DGDKPRQVDFLAV
-178 LTNNTALA
+178 LTNNTAVA
-186 AFSHAI
+186 AFGHTI
-192 VAALMVAG
+192 VGALLVAG

-216 AGQPATDVD
+216 AAQPADVD
-225 HSVWRRSVRLGGF
+225 SLVWRRSVRLGGW

-246 VAVTGDWQGKLMYH
+246 LTVSGDVQARLMYE

-284 AFGKLGSNECDD
+284 AWGKLGSNECDD
-296 VHSWTVPGLL
+296 VHSITVPYLL
-306 SFLAHSDFSSAVPG
+306 SYLAHGDFSTAVPG
-320 VNELQEEYA
+320 VNELQEQYSE
-329 AVYGETY
+329 VYGATY

-342 GARAG
+342 GDKAG
-347 GEIDYTPLLAVTY
+347 DEIDYTPLLAVTY
-360 WSFRLMIGMGAV
+360 WNFRLMIGMGAV
-372 SAGVAAY
+372 SAAVAAY
-379 ALWATRKGR
+379 ALWSTRRGR
-388 VPTSRIG
+388 VPTSRLG
-395 VHGSLLAVGAPFVAN
+395 VYGALLAVAAPFVAN
-410 ATGWIFTE
+410 ASGWIFTE

-430 DVPVDEQVYFFT
+430 DVPVGEQVYFFT
-442 AQAVSPGVSAGEVLT
+442 AQAVSPGITAGEVWT

-463 VVYGALAVVELWLIT
+463 VVYGALAVVELWLIG

-487 GDAHPA
+487 GDGA
-493 PVTLP
+493 PVPGSPPERTP
-498 SQRARDGDRDD
+498 
-509 DRDDDAPDDPD
+509 
-520 GPARQHR
+520 

>member
-1 MDVLG
+1 MDVL
-6 MDTLDL
+6 DI

-35 VLVAVMH
+35 ILVAVMH
-42 TMWVRTNKPEWLR
+42 TMWVRTDKPEWLR

-65 INFAL
+65 INFVL

-128 KLHLA
+128 KVHLA
-133 ALWAAVIGSIV
+133 TLWAAVIGSIV

-153 SWMQHPVGVEVGE
+153 SWMQHPVGVVT
-166 DGRPVQVDFLAV
+166 DDATGRPVQVDFFAV
-178 LTNNTALA
+178 LSNNTALA
-186 AFSHAI
+186 AFSHTI

-200 ALLVGI
+200 AALVGI
-206 GLWHLRRRKL
+206 GLWHLRKRTL
-216 AGQPATDVD
+216 ANAPTTDVD
-225 HSVWRRSVRLGGF
+225 HSVWRRSVRLGGY
-238 VSLAAFVL
+238 VSVAAFL
-246 VAVTGDWQGKLMYH
+246 LTAVTGDIQGKLMYE

-284 AFGKLGSNECDD
+284 AFSKFGSQECDD
-296 VHSWTVPGLL
+296 VHSWTVPYLL
-306 SFLAHSDFSSAVPG
+306 SYLAHGDFSTAVPG
-320 VNELQEEYA
+320 VNELQAEYEEA
-329 AVYGETY
+329 YGATY

-342 GARAG
+342 GDMAG
-347 GEIDYTPLLAVTY
+347 EPIDYTPLLAVTY
-360 WSFRLMIGMGAV
+360 WNFRLMIGMGMV
-372 SAGVAAY
+372 SAAVGAY
-379 ALWATRKGR
+379 ALWSTRKGR
-388 VPTSRIG
+388 VPTNP
-395 VHGSLLAVGAPFVAN
+395 VAVYGSLLAIGAPFVAN
-410 ATGWIFTE
+410 ASGWIFTE

-430 DVPVDEQVYFFT
+430 DVPRADQVYFFT

-457 SLIALT
+457 SLITLT
-463 VVYGALAVVELWLIT
+463 AVYGALAVVELWLLV
-478 RFVRRGVTT
+478 RFVRAGVTT
-487 GDAHPA
+487 GDGA
-493 PVTLP
+493 PTP
-498 SQRARDGDRDD
+498 GHTPEGTPDD
-509 DRDDDAPDDPD
+509 DVPGGTDSKRE
-520 GPARQHR
+520 
-527 DDDVL
+527 DDVL

>member
-1 MDVLG
+1 VDVL
-6 MDTLDL
+6 DI

-35 VLVAVMH
+35 LLVAVMH
-42 TMWVRTNKPEWLR
+42 SLWVRTGTPEWLR

-90 RFVGDVFGSLLA
+90 IFVGDVFGSLLA

-122 WGRIPK
+122 WGRLPK

-153 SWMQHPVGVEVGE
+153 SWMQHPVGVVT
-166 DGRPVQVDFLAV
+166 DDATGRPRQVDFLAV

-186 AFSHAI
+186 AFTHTI

-206 GLWHLRRRKL
+206 GLWHLRRRAL
-216 AGQPATDVD
+216 AGRPTTDVD
-225 HSVWRRSVRLGGF
+225 HAVWRRSVRLGGF
-238 VSLAAFVL
+238 VSLAAFAL
-246 VAVTGDWQGKLMYH
+246 VAVTGDWQGKLMYE

-273 ETEAPAPFSIF
+273 ETEAPASFSIF
-284 AFGKLGSNECDD
+284 AWGKLGSNECDD
-296 VHSWTVPGLL
+296 VHSVTVPYLL
-306 SFLAHSDFSSAVPG
+306 SYLAHGDFSTAVPG

-329 AVYGETY
+329 AVYGATY

-342 GARAG
+342 GDKAG
-347 GEIDYTPLLAVTY
+347 EPIDYTPVLAVTY
-360 WSFRLMIGMGAV
+360 WGFRLMIGMGAV
-372 SAGVAAY
+372 SAAVAAY
-379 ALWATRKGR
+379 ALWATRRGR

-395 VHGSLLAVGAPFVAN
+395 VYGALLAVGAPFVAN
-410 ATGWIFTE
+410 AAGWIFTE
-418 MGRQPFVVYPNP
+418 MGRQPFVVVPNP
-430 DVPVDEQVYFFT
+430 DVPVADQVWFFT
-442 AQAVSPGVSAGEVLT
+442 AQAVSPGITAAEVWI
-457 SLIALT
+457 SLSVLGLL
-463 VVYGALAVVELWLIT
+463 YGVLAVIELGLIT
-478 RFVRRGVTT
+478 HFVRRGVTT
-487 GDAHPA
+487 GDGTPTPA
-493 PVTLP
+493 GADPE
-498 SQRARDGDRDD
+498 RE
-509 DRDDDAPDDPD
+509 PDDSN
-520 GPARQHR
+520 
-527 DDDVL
+527 DDVL

>member
-1 MDVLG
+1 MDV
-6 MDTLDL
+6 LDL

-35 VLVAVMH
+35 LLVAVMH
-42 TMWVRTNKPEWLR
+42 TMWVRTDKPEWLR

-65 INFAL
+65 INFVL

-102 LEALL
+102 MEALL

-128 KLHLA
+128 RVHLA
-133 ALWAAVIGSIV
+133 ALWAAVLGSVV

-153 SWMQHPVGVEVGE
+153 SWMQHPVGV
-166 DGRPVQVDFLAV
+166 DTDDATGRPRQVDFLAV

-186 AFSHAI
+186 AFSHTI

-200 ALLVGI
+200 AALVGV
-206 GLWHLRRRKL
+206 GLWHLRKRTL
-216 AGQPATDVD
+216 ADAPTTDVD
-225 HSVWRRSVRLGGF
+225 HQVWRRSVRLGGW
-238 VSLAAFVL
+238 VSLAAFL
-246 VAVTGDWQGKLMYH
+246 AVALTGDWQGKLMYQ

-273 ETEAPAPFSIF
+273 ETEAPASFSIF
-284 AFGKLGSNECDD
+284 AWNKLGSNECDD
-296 VHSWTVPGLL
+296 VHSITVPGLL
-306 SFLAHSDFSSAVPG
+306 SFLAHSDFSTAVPG
-320 VNELQEEYA
+320 VNELQERYSE
-329 AVYGETY
+329 VYGATY
-336 PDDPSF
+336 PDDPSRF
-342 GARAG
+342 GDKAG
-347 GEIDYTPLLAVTY
+347 EPVDYQPVLAVTY
-360 WSFRLMIGMGAV
+360 WSFRLMVGLGAV

-379 ALWATRKGR
+379 ALWATRRGR

-395 VHGSLLAVGAPFVAN
+395 VYASLLAVGAPFAAN

-418 MGRQPFVVYPNP
+418 MGRQPFVVVPNP
-430 DVPVDEQVYFFT
+430 DVPVGRQIWFFT

-463 VVYGALAVVELWLIT
+463 VVYGALAVVEVGLIA
-478 RFVRRGVTT
+478 RFVRRGITT
-487 GDAHPA
+487 ADRA
-493 PVTLP
+493 PTP
-498 SQRARDGDRDD
+498 TGT
-509 DRDDDAPDDPD
+509 PD
-520 GPARQHR
+520 GPDRVDR
-527 DDDVL
+527 PEDDDVL
-532 SFAY
+532 QFAY

>member
-1 MDVLG
+1 VDVL
-6 MDTLDL
+6 DI

-35 VLVAVMH
+35 LLVAVMH
-42 TMWVRTNKPEWLR
+42 SLWVRTGKPEWLR

-90 RFVGDVFGSLLA
+90 IFVGDVFGSLLA

-122 WGRIPK
+122 WGRLPK

-153 SWMQHPVGVEVGE
+153 SWMQHPVGVVT
-166 DGRPVQVDFLAV
+166 DDATGRPRQVDFLAV

-186 AFSHAI
+186 AFTHTI

-206 GLWHLRRRKL
+206 GLWHLRRRAL
-216 AGQPATDVD
+216 AGRPTTDVD
-225 HSVWRRSVRLGGF
+225 HAVWRRSVRLGGF
-238 VSLAAFVL
+238 VSLAAFAL
-246 VAVTGDWQGKLMYH
+246 VAVTGDWQGKLMYE

-273 ETEAPAPFSIF
+273 ETEAPASFSIF
-284 AFGKLGSNECDD
+284 AWGKLGSNECDD
-296 VHSWTVPGLL
+296 VHSVTVPYLL
-306 SFLAHSDFSSAVPG
+306 SYLAHGDFSTAVPG

-329 AVYGETY
+329 AVYGATY

-342 GARAG
+342 GDKAG
-347 GEIDYTPLLAVTY
+347 EPIDYTPVLAVTY
-360 WSFRLMIGMGAV
+360 WGFRLMIGMGAV
-372 SAGVAAY
+372 SAAVAAY
-379 ALWATRKGR
+379 ALWATRRGR

-395 VHGSLLAVGAPFVAN
+395 VYGALLAVGAPFVAN
-410 ATGWIFTE
+410 AAGWIFTE
-418 MGRQPFVVYPNP
+418 MGRQPFVVVPNP
-430 DVPVDEQVYFFT
+430 DVPVADQVWFFT
-442 AQAVSPGVSAGEVLT
+442 AQAVSPGITAAEVWI
-457 SLIALT
+457 SLSVLGLL
-463 VVYGALAVVELWLIT
+463 YGVLAVIELGLIT
-478 RFVRRGVTT
+478 HFVRRGVTT
-487 GDAHPA
+487 GDGTPTPA
-493 PVTLP
+493 GADPE
-498 SQRARDGDRDD
+498 RE
-509 DRDDDAPDDPD
+509 PDDSK
-520 GPARQHR
+520 
-527 DDDVL
+527 DDVL